1 MPVGNRNTA
10 TGSALVAIALV
21 LGSHAVWAEPPAP
34 ISAPPPPPVLQSGQ
48 PLEPE
53 VRILRSD
60 REVIYEYRRNGQL
73 YLVRVQPAYGPPYHF
88 VDVNGD
94 GELDYR
100 PGEPVRDNVNQWIL
114 FRW

>member
-1 MPVGNRNTA
+1 VGKQDN
-10 TGSALVAIALV
+10 AIKASLIAAGIL
-21 LGSHAVWAEPPAP
+21 LGSSAVLAEEPLP
-34 ISAPPPPPVLQSGQ
+34 ISAPPPPPPLQSGE

-53 VRILRSD
+53 VTIRRTD
-60 REVIYEYRRNGQL
+60 RETIYEYRRNGQL
-73 YLVRVQPAYGPPYHF
+73 FLVRVQPSYGPPYHF

-100 PGEPVRDNVNQWIL
+100 PGEPIRDNINQWIL

>member
-1 MPVGNRNTA
+1 MGNRTA
-10 TGSALVAIALV
+10 VIAPWLITAGTLFGAMAASAQ
-21 LGSHAVWAEPPAP
+21 EPMP
-34 ISAPPPPPVLQSGQ
+34 ISAPPPPPPVQSGE

-53 VRILRSD
+53 VTIRRTG
-60 REVIYEYRRNGQL
+60 RETIYEYRLNGQL
-73 YLVRVQPAYGPPYHF
+73 YLVRVQPTWGPPYHF

-100 PGEPVRDNVNQWIL
+100 PGEPVRDNINQWIL